1 MGDILF
7 LVLRRLRAPL
17 ITLILIYAVSIAGL
31 VAIPGVD
38 AQGQALRMSYFH
50 AFYII
55 SYTATTIGFGE
66 IPFPFT
72 DAQRLWITAVIYV
85 SVIGWAYALGSVF
98 NLSRDPSFRAAAAR
112 SLFVQRVRRLREPY
126 CVVCGYGRS
135 GREVVQA
142 LDQLGVRVVLVE
154 VNPERVAMVEVQPFS
169 RLPIVLV
176 GDARRPETLRDAG
189 IAKPECRAVIA
200 LTQDDETNQTIAIG
214 ARVLDPLTRV
224 IARVSDLRIQ
234 ENLNEFGG
242 VQVIDPVA
250 RFAQVLQASMTSP
263 AAMQVEQRLTSA
275 PGTPRRLAA
284 DLPRGH
290 WVLAGD
296 ARFIQPVLRAILA
309 TGQTA
314 NASPGQV
321 SEEDLRQAGIDHAV
335 GLVSCAAS
343 DADNVGIVSLARRLR
358 GDLVVVIRQNKAFN
372 EALIETARPTLTFRQ
387 SGIVTP
393 EVLRS
398 LTTPLL
404 ARGLALLR
412 TLPEDQVERIAAR
425 IEEVSAT
432 HSPWVWTCDIEPG
445 LPTLRTLDA
454 RQAHGIRIGE
464 LLCDPRE
471 PMRRLPM
478 AALAVLRAASSEIDG
493 SGSETNSAVRTA
505 PRSRLSPL
513 GRWIRA
519 PLQVR
524 ARTGLNALGRTGTQ
538 ADVDQPSGTSLR
550 WLPADELELSAG
562 DQVLFLGAEDFQSL
576 QQRVLTDPTII
587 EHRRSGR
594 EPPRS
599 AVFRWLATRRRH

>member
-17 ITLILIYAVSIAGL
+17 IALILIYAVSIAGL

-38 AQGQALRMSYFH
+38 AQGKPWHLSYFH

-85 SVIGWAYALGSVF
+85 SVIGWAYALGTVF
-98 NLSRDPSFRAAAAR
+98 NLSRDPAFRAAAAR

-135 GREVVQA
+135 GREVVEA

-154 VNPERVAMVEVQPFS
+154 SDPQRVALVEVQPFR

-224 IARVSDLRIQ
+224 IARVSDPRIQ
-234 ENLNEFGG
+234 DNLAEFGG
-242 VQVIDPVA
+242 VQIIDPVA
-250 RFAQVLQASMTSP
+250 RFAQVLQASMIYP
-263 AAMQVEQRLTSA
+263 QAMQLEQSLTSA
-275 PGTPRRLAA
+275 PGSPSSLAPG
-284 DLPRGH
+284 LPRGH

-296 ARFIQPVLRAILA
+296 ARFIQPVLRAVLA

-314 NASPGQV
+314 SASPGEV
-321 SEEDLRQAGIDHAV
+321 GEEDLHRAGIDHAV
-335 GLVSCAAS
+335 GLVSGAAS
-343 DADNVGIVSLARRLR
+343 DADNVGIVSLARRLKP
-358 GDLVVVIRQNKAFN
+358 DLVVVIRQNKAFN
-372 EALIETARPTLTFRQ
+372 APLIETARPTLVFRQ

-412 TLPEDQVERIAAR
+412 DLPPEQVARIAAL
-425 IEEVSAT
+425 IESVSGAR
-432 HSPWVWTCDIEPG
+432 SPWVWTCEIDAG
-445 LPTLRTLDA
+445 LPTLQALQVQ
-454 RQAHGIRIGE
+454 QAHSLRISE

-471 PMRRLPM
+471 PLRPLPM
-478 AALAVLRAASSEIDG
+478 AALAVLRAETSIAPVSGEQSIDG
-493 SGSETNSAVRTA
+493 LRST
-505 PRSRLSPL
+505 PSRLAPL
-513 GRWIRA
+513 GRLIRA
-519 PLQVR
+519 PLQMR
-524 ARTGLNALGRTGTQ
+524 ARTGPTALGRTGTRSD
-538 ADVDQPSGTSLR
+538 AGLPSNISLR
-550 WLPADELELSAG
+550 WLPASELELSAG
-562 DQVLFLGAEDFQSL
+562 DQVLFVGAEDFQSL
-576 QQRVLTDPTII
+576 QRRVLTDPTVI
-587 EHRRSGR
+587 EHLRSGQ

-599 AVFRWLATRRRH
+599 AVFRWWAAQRRQ